1 MQSLSPAH
9 YTERSHYIRHTK
21 THTPI
26 SSTPPPGGYF
36 SFNIFN
42 TELNVLTIVLVLY
55 TPLLTLFEY
64 TGLFHPL
71 TKKSEG
77 PKSSKGNLPQV
88 QTSRLIL

>member
-42 TELNVLTIVLVLY
+42 TELNVLTTVLVLY
-55 TPLLTLFEY
+55 TPFTD
-64 TGLFHPL
+64 PL
-71 TKKSEG
+71 RIYRTI
-77 PKSSKGNLPQV
+77 PPLD
-88 QTSRLIL
+88 